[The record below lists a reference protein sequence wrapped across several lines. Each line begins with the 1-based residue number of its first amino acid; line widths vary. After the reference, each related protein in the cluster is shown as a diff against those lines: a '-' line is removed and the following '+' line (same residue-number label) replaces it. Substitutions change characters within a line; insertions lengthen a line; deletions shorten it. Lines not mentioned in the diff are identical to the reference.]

1 MTHPQSPS
9 ESDATPHPET
19 SGAAIPVALGRLPSG
34 LFIVT
39 WREAAHDR
47 GMLASWVM
55 QAGFSPPMISV
66 AVAPG
71 RDLLAAIESGTRFV
85 VNVLADTQRPL
96 LARFGKPATAGE
108 EPFAGLSVHRSGCGA
123 ATLDGVAAWLECVPV
138 SQTSGADG
146 DRCDHVVVLARVTA
160 AGAGPDHVP
169 LVHLRKNGLRY

>member
-9 ESDATPHPET
+9 ENDTGSRSESLEAE
-19 SGAAIPVALGRLPSG
+19 IPTALGRIPSG

-39 WREAAHDR
+39 WREAARDR

-55 QAGFSPPMISV
+55 QAGFSPPMISL

-71 RDLLAAIESGTRFV
+71 RDLLAAVDSGTRLV
-85 VNVLADTQRPL
+85 VNVLGETQRPL
-96 LARFGKPATAGE
+96 LARFGKPATTGDD
-108 EPFAGLSVHRSGCGA
+108 PFAGLSVSRSTCGT
-123 ATLDGVAAWLECVPV
+123 ATLDEAAAWLECVPV
-138 SQTSGADG
+138 AQTSGTDV

-160 AGAGPDHVP
+160 AGAGKDRAP